1 MAILGIVKIALKS
14 IQEIEEQINLELL
27 IFVKRKDIIMEIRK
41 STFDYSPSLIE
52 YEGNY
57 IRINFDV
64 EQIELENGTDSDGS
78 KKTTRM
84 AYAAHVVRIE
94 QPMERGK
101 VIDAIVTAVYPTD
114 KMQAII
120 NNHFANLA
128 KIADGKKLDTDDEE
142 HEAEYNSMQEWRTKA
157 KRVASDVMAEFSN
170 Q

>member
-1 MAILGIVKIALKS
+1 M
-14 IQEIEEQINLELL
+14 
-27 IFVKRKDIIMEIRK
+27 DIRK

-64 EQIELENGTDSDGS
+64 EQIELANSMDSNEG

-94 QPMERGK
+94 QPVERDK
-101 VIDAIVTAVYPTD
+101 VIDAIVTTVYPTD

-128 KIADGKKLDTDDEE
+128 KIADGKKLDADDKE
-142 HEAEYNSMQEWRTKA
+142 HEAEYNAMQDWRTKA
-157 KRVASDVMAEFSN
+157 KAVATDVIDNYISTH
-170 Q
+170 

>member
-1 MAILGIVKIALKS
+1 
-14 IQEIEEQINLELL
+14 
-27 IFVKRKDIIMEIRK
+27 MEIRK

-52 YEGNY
+52 YEGNF

-64 EQIELENGTDSDGS
+64 EQIELANGTDSSEG
-78 KKTTRM
+78 KKATRM

-101 VIDAIVTAVYPTD
+101 VVDAIVSSAYPTD

-128 KIADGKKLDTDDEE
+128 KIADGKKLDADDKE
-142 HEAEYNSMQEWRTKA
+142 HEAEYEAMQEWRTKA
-157 KRVASDVMAEFSN
+157 KAVATDVIDNYISTH
-170 Q
+170 

>member
-1 MAILGIVKIALKS
+1 
-14 IQEIEEQINLELL
+14 
-27 IFVKRKDIIMEIRK
+27 MEIRK
-41 STFDYSPSLIE
+41 STFDYLPGLIE

-64 EQIELENGTDSDGS
+64 EQIELANSMDGHEG
-78 KKTTRM
+78 KKASRK

-128 KIADGKKLDTDDEE
+128 KIADGKKLDSDDEE

>member
-1 MAILGIVKIALKS
+1 
-14 IQEIEEQINLELL
+14 
-27 IFVKRKDIIMEIRK
+27 MEIRK

-52 YEGNY
+52 YEGNT

-64 EQIELENGTDSDGS
+64 EQIELANGTDSSEG
-78 KKTTRM
+78 KKATRM

-101 VIDAIVTAVYPTD
+101 VVDAIVSSAYPTD

-128 KIADGKKLDTDDEE
+128 KIADGKKLDADDKE
-142 HEAEYNSMQEWRTKA
+142 HEAEYEAMQEWRTKA
-157 KRVASDVMAEFSN
+157 KAVATDVIDNYISTH
-170 Q
+170 

>member
-1 MAILGIVKIALKS
+1 
-14 IQEIEEQINLELL
+14 
-27 IFVKRKDIIMEIRK
+27 MEIRK
-41 STFDYSPSLIE
+41 STFDYLPGLIE
-52 YEGNY
+52 YEGNVV
-57 IRINFDV
+57 RINFDV
-64 EQIELENGTDSDGS
+64 EQIELANMDSNEG
-78 KKTTRM
+78 KKASRK

-128 KIADGKKLDTDDEE
+128 KIADGKNLDSDDEE
-142 HEAEYNSMQEWRTKA
+142 HEAEYNAMQDWRTKA

>member
-1 MAILGIVKIALKS
+1 
-14 IQEIEEQINLELL
+14 
-27 IFVKRKDIIMEIRK
+27 MEIRK
-41 STFDYSPSLIE
+41 STFDYLPGLIE
-52 YEGNY
+52 CEGNVV
-57 IRINFDV
+57 RINFDV
-64 EQIELENGTDSDGS
+64 EQIELANMDSNEG
-78 KKTTRM
+78 KKASRK
-84 AYAAHVVRIE
+84 AYAAHVVRIG

-128 KIADGKKLDTDDEE
+128 KIADGKKLDSDDEE
-142 HEAEYNSMQEWRTKA
+142 HEAEYNAMQDWRTKA

>member
-1 MAILGIVKIALKS
+1 
-14 IQEIEEQINLELL
+14 
-27 IFVKRKDIIMEIRK
+27 MEIRK
-41 STFDYSPSLIE
+41 STFDYSPNLIE

-64 EQIELENGTDSDGS
+64 EQIELAYGTDSNEI
-78 KKTTRM
+78 KNATRM

-94 QPMERGK
+94 QPVERGK

-128 KIADGKKLDTDDEE
+128 KIADGKKLDSDDEE

>member
-1 MAILGIVKIALKS
+1 
-14 IQEIEEQINLELL
+14 
-27 IFVKRKDIIMEIRK
+27 MEIRK
-41 STFDYSPSLIE
+41 STFDYLPGLIE

-64 EQIELENGTDSDGS
+64 EQIELAYGTDSNEI
-78 KKTTRM
+78 KNATRM

-128 KIADGKKLDTDDEE
+128 KIADGKKLDSDDEE
-142 HEAEYNSMQEWRTKA
+142 HEAEYNAMQDWRTKA